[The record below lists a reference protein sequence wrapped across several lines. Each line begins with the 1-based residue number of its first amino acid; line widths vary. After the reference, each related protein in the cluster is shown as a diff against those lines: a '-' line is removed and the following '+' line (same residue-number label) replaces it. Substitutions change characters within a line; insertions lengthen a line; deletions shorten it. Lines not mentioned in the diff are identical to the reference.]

1 MTDERRILLGRV
13 LGAFGVR
20 GEVKLQSF
28 TDPESTLLRY
38 QPWLLV
44 HAGSEREIIGATGRQ
59 TAKGVIGTLPGI
71 ADRDA
76 AQALAGAE
84 IYVPRSRMPKPKP
97 GEYYW
102 VDLEGLEVVNREG
115 VSLGHVS
122 HLFDTGSNQVLVAKG
137 ERDRLIPFIEGEF
150 VLGVDFGTG
159 RIEVDWDADF

>member
-1 MTDERRILLGRV
+1 MTEERRILLGRV

-20 GEVKLQSF
+20 GELKIHSF
-28 TDPESTLLRY
+28 TDPESALLRY

-44 HAGSEREIIGATGRQ
+44 HHGSERELAGVQGRV
-59 TAKGVIGTLPGI
+59 TNKGVNATFPGV

-84 IYVPRSRMPKPKP
+84 IWVPRSRLPSPKP

-115 VSLGHVS
+115 VVLGRVS
-122 HLFDTGSNQVLVAKG
+122 HLFDTAANQVMVVSG
-137 ERDRLIPFIEGEF
+137 DRERLIPFLEGSF
-150 VLGVDFGTG
+150 VLKVDFAAG
-159 RIEVDWDADF
+159 RIDVDWDADF

>member
-1 MTDERRILLGRV
+1 MNDERRILLGRV

-20 GEVKLQSF
+20 GELKIQSF
-28 TDPESTLLRY
+28 TDPENALLRY

-44 HAGSEREIIGATGRQ
+44 HQGSERELAGVQGRV
-59 TAKGVIGTLPGI
+59 TNKGVNATIPGV

-84 IYVPRSRMPKPKP
+84 IWVPRSRLPKAKP

-115 VSLGHVS
+115 IVLGRVS
-122 HLFDTGSNQVLVAKG
+122 HLFDTAANQVMVVAG
-137 ERDRLIPFIEGEF
+137 ERERLIPFLEGSF
-150 VLGVDFGTG
+150 VLKVDFEAG
-159 RIEVDWDADF
+159 RIDVDWDADF

>member
-28 TDPESTLLRY
+28 TDPVSTVMRY
-38 QPWLLV
+38 QPWILAHGGV
-44 HAGSEREIIGATGRQ
+44 EREISGVKARETN
-59 TAKGVIGTLPGI
+59 KGMVATLPGI
-71 ADRDA
+71 DDRDA

-84 IYVPRSRMPKPKP
+84 VWVLRSRMPAPKP

-102 VDLEGLEVVNREG
+102 VDLEGLEVFNREG
-115 VSLGHVS
+115 VALGRVS
-122 HLFDTGSNQVLVAKG
+122 HLFETGSNQVMVLEG
-137 ERDRLIPFIEGEF
+137 ERQRLIPFIEGDF
-150 VLGVDFGTG
+150 VLGVDFDAR

>member
-20 GEVKLQSF
+20 GEVKLHSF

-38 QPWLLV
+38 QPWILV
-44 HAGSEREIIGATGRQ
+44 HGGSEREISGARGRDSN
-59 TAKGVIGTLPGI
+59 KGVIGTLPGI
-71 ADRDA
+71 EDRDA

-84 IYVPRSRMPKPKP
+84 IWVPRSRLPKPKP

-102 VDLEGLEVVNREG
+102 VDLEGMEVVNREG
-115 VSLGHVS
+115 VLLGRVS
-122 HLFDTGSNQVLVAKG
+122 HLFDTGSNQVLSIAG
-137 ERDRLIPFIEGEF
+137 ERERLVPFIEGDF
-150 VLGVDFGTG
+150 VLGVDFEAG